1 MEKKHPIKKKIR
13 RIIATF
19 LLFIVLV
26 VFVLMLPVTQTYL
39 GQRFTQNINER
50 FGANIDI
57 SSLQVSPFG
66 YVELHDIL
74 AYDHK
79 QDTLLYVGHAR
90 LNTLRLRAI
99 LNGDTDLGNVFL
111 KDVMFNSTIY
121 ENESNSNVSQFFD
134 RFNAD
139 ESPKAKTELVA
150 ASISLVDAS
159 IRVQNQNKSKGSA
172 QRFSAL
178 NADIQNFRV
187 DGSIISADIKQLNAN
202 TNWRDTALTS
212 LAGKYQFSPT
222 RMVLENAVI
231 QTKESVLDVDIR
243 LAYPKGGLKDFV
255 EKVSLNIGFKSA
267 SIGASDIKKI
277 IPNWKGKSV
286 NVKGNVDG
294 LVKDFTTQE
303 FQINHQNTELVV
315 DGKIKNILDVD
326 NRSVE
331 VDLKLDAAD
340 NSTSIPFSLSPE
352 LAGFLSRLG
361 GLSTDSKVM
370 LKNKLW
376 NIKASLVTALGRMQ
390 SSTTFAF
397 DEKIRDYSI
406 SLSSNDFDIGQLAA
420 VPTIGRTGLGVV
432 VSGNGFDM
440 SDLNAAISGEFTNFN
455 YREYSYDSLAIEGK
469 ITPKLFLGNMNIVDK
484 SIVIDLNG
492 QVDFASDT
500 RNFSFNADIEHANF
514 AALGWMSNAVD
525 GVFSGSVDLAL
536 QGNNIDEM
544 IGDLYIDQG
553 ALKTPNETYTFS
565 SLSAQSRL
573 TNGLRVVN
581 INSEDVATGILIGN
595 FKPSELGVLA
605 KNALGSQFKSYKPI
619 PISPNQHVDFNFNL
633 RGKIASALF
642 GGVVSLDDN
651 TFIKGS
657 IKPDDARFKLE
668 IRAPSIGINK
678 TQLTGL
684 SLKIDTKQPIYHSNI
699 SIDEIATP
707 KANLFDVEWINAQVS
722 KKLYG
727 RIEFASAK
735 ETEALNIINTAFTV
749 NDSAQAILEI
759 QDAELFFNNKR
770 WTIDNNNDNPILV
783 ATSTSDFAFS
793 NLNFMTE
800 TSAITADASQKGS
813 DAFTIDVK
821 FSNVYMNDLLS
832 FQKNRWEGIVNGFL
846 NIRQSP
852 AGFGGNSNLHLSD
865 LALNDVP
872 LGEAAL
878 KLQSNKDNQD
888 YQLAL
893 QIADDGKDVL
903 LATGTIGIEN
913 AVPTW
918 EVDVAFSDYNLSL
931 IAGLTSDVFSPF
943 SGKANG
949 NGHVSSKADNIIPE
963 GSFVV
968 DDLKLGVPYLNTLY
982 HFSDA
987 VPFRFS
993 EDLISINPSDFSSG
1007 SEQIAQLSG
1016 VLTHQSFSNWGL
1028 DMNIN
1033 ATQLEVLNTSF
1044 AEESLYYG
1052 NAFFNGNAHLY
1063 GAFSNMQIDVVGET
1077 ATGTNIFIPIQYDT
1091 KIGDVSFINF
1101 VDKQTEEDPETAQF
1115 NTVKGLQLNFEL
1127 DVTPE
1132 AEVEIVV
1139 DPETKSFLRG
1149 RGAGSLLLEIDTAGS
1164 FAMWGDF
1171 IAFEGIYNFKNLGLI
1186 DKTFRLEPGG
1196 VIFWEGDPYGAQI
1209 NMQAVY
1215 EVPGGANPA
1224 VLLEGDNISQ
1234 KIPTDVSIT
1243 LFGNLLNPETPTFEI
1258 NFPNASGIVKNELN
1272 YRLNDQERRQLQAIS
1287 LLSQG
1292 SFINEV
1298 SLAAISS
1305 QTLTTNLFEKA
1316 SGIFDNI
1323 FTNENDKLNLGID
1336 YLQGDRNA
1344 AVSIKNRDRLGVSL
1358 STNINER
1365 ILIDS
1370 KVGVPVGNEEETM
1383 IIGNV
1388 KLEFLLNKKGDLR
1401 ARVFNKENEFQYF
1414 GDELGYTQGIGVG
1427 YQVRFDSFRELV
1439 NKIFNKKE
1447 NINP

>member
-1 MEKKHPIKKKIR
+1 M
-13 RIIATF
+13 
-19 LLFIVLV
+19 VLI

-50 FGANIDI
+50 FGANMDI

-66 YVELHDIL
+66 YVKLHDIL

-79 QDTLLYVGHAR
+79 QDTLLYVGYAR

-99 LNGDTDLGNVFL
+99 LKGDNDLGNVFL
-111 KDVMFNSTIY
+111 KEVMFNSTIY
-121 ENESNSNVSQFFD
+121 ENENNSNISQFFN
-134 RFNAD
+134 RFNSS
-139 ESPKAKTELVA
+139 ESTKAKTELVA
-150 ASISLVDAS
+150 SSISLVDAS
-159 IRVQNQNKSKGSA
+159 IRIQNQNISKGNA
-172 QRFSAL
+172 QRFTAL
-178 NADIQNFRV
+178 NADIQNFRI
-187 DGSIISADIKQLNAN
+187 DGVVISADIKQLNAK
-202 TNWRDTALTS
+202 TNWYDTALTS
-212 LAGKYQFSPT
+212 LAGKYQLSPT
-222 RMVLENAVI
+222 SMSLENAVI
-231 QTKESVLDVDIR
+231 QTEESVLDVDIR
-243 LAYPKGGLKDFV
+243 LTYPKDGLKDFV
-255 EKVSLNIGFKSA
+255 DKVNLDVGLKPS
-267 SIGASDIKKI
+267 SIGVSDLKKI
-277 IPNWKGKSV
+277 IPSWKGKSV
-286 NVKGNVDG
+286 RLKGDIDG
-294 LVKDFTTQE
+294 FVKDFRTQGV
-303 FQINHQNTELVV
+303 QINHQNIVV
-315 DGKIKNILDVD
+315 GLDGKITNIFDVD
-326 NRSVE
+326 SRSIE
-331 VDLKLDAAD
+331 VDLKLAAA
-340 NSTSIPFSLSPE
+340 NNLSSIPFSLSTE
-352 LAGFLSRLG
+352 VAGFLTRLG
-361 GLSTDSKVM
+361 SLSTDSKVTF
-370 LKNKLW
+370 KDKLW
-376 NIKASLVTALGRMQ
+376 NIKADLTTALGRMQ
-390 SSTTFAF
+390 SSASLVF
-397 DEKIRDYSI
+397 DEKTFDYSI
-406 SLSSNDFDIGQLAA
+406 DLFSNDFDIGQLAD

-440 SDLNAAISGEFTNFN
+440 SNLDATIKGELTNFN
-455 YREYSYDSLAIEGK
+455 YREYSYDTLAIEGT
-469 ITPKLFLGNMNIVDK
+469 INPKFFLGNMNIADK
-484 SIVIDLNG
+484 SIAIDLNG
-492 QVDFASDT
+492 QVDFASEI
-500 RNFSFNADIEHANF
+500 RNFSFNADIEHADF
-514 AALGWMSNAVD
+514 TALDWMSNSVD
-525 GVFSGSVDLAL
+525 GIFSGSVDLAL

-553 ALKTPNETYTFS
+553 TLKTPSETYLFS

-581 INSEDVATGILIGN
+581 LNSEDVATGILIGN
-595 FKPSELGVLA
+595 FKPSELAVLA
-605 KNALGSQFKSYKPI
+605 KNALGSQFDSFKPI

-642 GGVVSLDDN
+642 GGVVSMDNN

-657 IKPDDARFKLE
+657 IKPDEALFKLE

-678 TQLTGL
+678 AQLNGL

-699 SIDEIATP
+699 SIDEIITP
-707 KANLFDVEWINAQVS
+707 KANLFDVKWINAQVLD
-722 KKLYG
+722 KLYG

-735 ETEALNIINTAFTV
+735 EAGELNIVNTAFTI
-749 NDSAQAILEI
+749 NDSDQAIVEI

-770 WTIDNNNDNPILV
+770 WTIDKQNGNPTLT
-783 ATSTSDFAFS
+783 AASTSDFAFS
-793 NLNFMTE
+793 NLNFITE

-813 DAFTIDVK
+813 DAFNVDVK
-821 FSNVYMNDLLS
+821 FSNVFMSDLLP
-832 FQKNRWEGIVNGFL
+832 FQKDSWEGIVNGFL

-852 AGFGGNSNLHLSD
+852 AGFGGNSSLNLSD
-865 LALNDVP
+865 LGLNGVP
-872 LGEAAL
+872 LGEAEL
-878 KLQSNKDNQD
+878 KLQSNKENQD

-893 QIADDGKDVL
+893 QMSYEGQDVF
-903 LATGTIGIEN
+903 LATGTLGIEN
-913 AVPTW
+913 AVPAW

-949 NGHVSSKADNIIPE
+949 NVHLSSKAGKITPS
-963 GSFVV
+963 GVFVV
-968 DDLKLGVPYLNTLY
+968 DDLTLGVPYLNTLY
-982 HFSDA
+982 NFTDP

-993 EDLISINPSDFSSG
+993 EDLIRINSSGFSSG
-1007 SEQIAQLSG
+1007 DEQTAQLKG
-1016 VLTHQSFSNWGL
+1016 MLTHQSFSNWGL

-1033 ATQLEVLNTSF
+1033 AKQLKVLNTDF
-1044 AEESLYYG
+1044 TEESLYYG
-1052 NAFFNGNAHLY
+1052 NAFFNGDAHLY

-1101 VDKQTEEDPETAQF
+1101 VDKQTEEDPETAQLK
-1115 NTVKGLQLNFEL
+1115 TVKGLQLSFEL

-1149 RGAGSLLLEIDTAGS
+1149 RGAGNLLLEIDTAGS

-1171 IAFEGIYNFKNLGLI
+1171 IAFEGVYNFKNLGLI

-1243 LFGNLLNPETPTFEI
+1243 LFGSLLNPETPTFEI
-1258 NFPNASGIVKNELN
+1258 NFPNASGIVRNELN
-1272 YRLNDQERRQLQAIS
+1272 YRLNDEERRQLQAIS

-1365 ILIDS
+1365 ILIDG
-1370 KVGVPVGNEEETM
+1370 KVGVPVGNEEETL

-1427 YQVRFDSFRELV
+1427 YQVRFDSFRELL
-1439 NKIFNKKE
+1439 NKIFSKKD
-1447 NINP
+1447 NIKL

>member
-111 KDVMFNSTIY
+111 KGVMFNRTIY
-121 ENESNSNVSQFFD
+121 ENESNSNVTEFFD

-139 ESPKAKTELVA
+139 ESPKAKTKLVA
-150 ASISLVDAS
+150 ASISLVNAS

-172 QRFSAL
+172 QRFTAL
-178 NADIQNFRV
+178 NANIQNFRV
-187 DGSIISADIKQLNAN
+187 DGGIISADIKQLNAN
-202 TNWRDTALTS
+202 TNWGDTALTS
-212 LAGKYQFSPT
+212 LAGKYKFSPT

-243 LAYPKGGLKDFV
+243 LTYLKGGLKDFV
-255 EKVSLNIGFKSA
+255 EKVSLNIGLKSA
-267 SIGASDIKKI
+267 SIGSSDLKKF
-277 IPNWKGKSV
+277 IPYWNGKSV

-294 LVKDFTTQE
+294 FIKDFTTQE

-326 NRSVE
+326 SRSIE
-331 VDLKLDAAD
+331 VDLKLDMAD

-361 GLSTDSKVM
+361 DISADSNVM
-370 LKNKLW
+370 LKDKLW
-376 NIKASLVTALGRMQ
+376 NINANLVTALGRMQ
-390 SSTTFAF
+390 SNTTFAF

-406 SLSSNDFDIGQLAA
+406 SLSSNDFDIGQLATI
-420 VPTIGRTGLGVV
+420 PTIGRTGLGVV

-455 YREYSYDSLAIEGK
+455 YREYSYDSLAIEGT
-469 ITPKLFLGNMNIVDK
+469 INPKLFLGNMNIVDK

-619 PISPNQHVDFNFNL
+619 QISPNQHVDFNFNL

-642 GGVVSLDDN
+642 GGVVSVDDN

-678 TQLTGL
+678 TQLNGL

-722 KKLYG
+722 EKLYG

-852 AGFGGNSNLHLSD
+852 AGFLGNSNLHLSD

-878 KLQSNKDNQD
+878 KLQSNKGNQD
-888 YQLAL
+888 YQLGL
-893 QIADDGKDVL
+893 QISDDGKDVL
-903 LATGTIGIEN
+903 LAKGTIGIEN

-931 IAGLTSDVFSPF
+931 IAGLASDVFSPF

-949 NGHVSSKADNIIPE
+949 NVHLSSKAGNIIPE
-963 GSFVV
+963 GYFVV

-1007 SEQIAQLSG
+1007 SEQTAQLSG

-1052 NAFFNGNAHLY
+1052 NAFFNGDAHLY

-1365 ILIDS
+1365 ILIDG

-1388 KLEFLLNKKGDLR
+1388 KLEFLLNKKGDVR

>member
-1 MEKKHPIKKKIR
+1 LEKKPPIKKKIR
-13 RIIATF
+13 SIIAAV
-19 LLFIVLV
+19 LLFMLLI
-26 VFVLMLPVTQTYL
+26 VFVLMLPVTQTYF
-39 GQRFTQNINER
+39 GQRFAKSIHDR
-50 FGANIDI
+50 FGTNIEI
-57 SSLQVSPFG
+57 SSIQVSPFG
-66 YVELHDIL
+66 YVKLHDIL

-79 QDTLLYVGHAR
+79 QDTLLYAGYLR
-90 LNTLRLRAI
+90 LNTLRLGAI
-99 LNGDTDLGNVFL
+99 LQGKNEIGNVFL
-111 KDVMFNSTIY
+111 KDVVFNSTIY
-121 ENESNSNVSQFFD
+121 ENESKSNVNQFFN
-134 RFNAD
+134 RFIK
-139 ESPKAKTELVA
+139 EKHTKSKTEIVA

-159 IRVQNQNKSKGSA
+159 VVIQNQNKSKDSA
-172 QRFSAL
+172 QRFTAL
-178 NADIQNFRV
+178 NADIQNFRIV
-187 DGSIISADIKQLNAN
+187 GDVISADIQQLNTQ
-202 TNWRDTALTS
+202 TNWHDTALTS
-212 LAGKYQFSPT
+212 LAGTYQFSPT
-222 RMVLENAVI
+222 QMKLENAVI

-243 LAYPKGGLKDFV
+243 LTYPKGGLKDFV
-255 EKVSLNIGFKSA
+255 DKVSLNIDLQPSSMGS
-267 SIGASDIKKI
+267 SDLIKI
-277 IPNWKGKSV
+277 MPNWKGQFVEIKGTIDGPVYDFATKGVQIRHQSTTV
-286 NVKGNVDG
+286 N
-294 LVKDFTTQE
+294 F
-303 FQINHQNTELVV
+303 
-315 DGKIKNILDVD
+315 DGKIKNILDED
-326 NRSVE
+326 TRSLE
-331 VDLKLDAAD
+331 VDLKIDAAE
-340 NSTSIPFSLSPE
+340 NTASIPFALSAE
-352 LAGFLSRLG
+352 VSEFLMRLDDF
-361 GLSTDSKVM
+361 STDAKVI
-370 LKNKLW
+370 LHDKLW
-376 NIKASLVTALGRMQ
+376 NVKADLKTALGRMQ
-390 SSTTFAF
+390 SNASFALDSKVSDF
-397 DEKIRDYSI
+397 SI
-406 SLSSNDFDIGQLAA
+406 NLASDDFDIGKLTA

-440 SDLNAAISGEFTNFN
+440 SNLKAAIEGKLTNFN
-455 YREYSYDSLAIEGK
+455 YREYSYDTLAIEGT
-469 ITPKLFLGNMNIVDK
+469 INPKFFLGNMHIQDE

-492 QVDFASDT
+492 QVDYASDM
-500 RNFSFNADIEHANF
+500 RNFSFNTEIQQLDF
-514 AALGWMSNAVD
+514 KALGWLPNGID
-525 GVFSGSVDLAL
+525 GIFSGSVDLAL

-544 IGDLYIDQG
+544 IGDLYIDEG
-553 ALKTPNETYTFS
+553 TLITPGQIYSFS

-573 TNGLRVVN
+573 TNGLRVLN
-581 INSEDVATGILIGN
+581 INSDDVATGLVIGN
-595 FKPSELGVLA
+595 FKPSEMGVIA
-605 KNALGSQFKSYKPI
+605 KNALGSQFKRYKPL
-619 PISPNQHVDFNFNL
+619 PMSPNQHVDFNFNL

-657 IKPDDARFKLE
+657 IKPSDSLFKLE
-668 IRAPSIGINK
+668 VRAPSIAVNN
-678 TQLTGL
+678 TQLNGL

-699 SIDEIATP
+699 RIDEIATP
-707 KANLFDVEWINAQVS
+707 KAKLYDVEWINAQVS
-722 KKLYG
+722 DKLYG
-727 RIEFASAK
+727 RIEFGAAK
-735 ETEALNIINTAFTV
+735 EAKDINIINTAFTI

-759 QDAELFFNNKR
+759 QDVALFFNNNR
-770 WTIDNNNDNPILV
+770 WTIDKQYGSPTLT

-800 TSAITADASQKGS
+800 NSAITANASQNGNDS
-813 DAFTIDVK
+813 FAVDVK
-821 FSNVYMNDLLS
+821 FSNVYLRDLLS
-832 FQKNRWEGIVNGFL
+832 FQKDRWEGTLNGFL
-846 NIRQSP
+846 NIRQSSS
-852 AGFGGNSNLHLSD
+852 GFGGNSSLRMTD
-865 LALNDVP
+865 LALNGVS
-872 LGEAAL
+872 LGQADL
-878 KLQSNKDNQD
+878 RLQSNKENQD

-893 QIADDGKDVL
+893 QISDDGKEAL
-903 LATGTIGIEN
+903 LATGTIGIQN
-913 AVPTW
+913 AIPTW
-918 EVDVAFSDYNLSL
+918 DIDVAFSDYNMSL
-931 IAGLTSDVFSPF
+931 IAGLTNDVFSPF
-943 SGKANG
+943 RGKANG
-949 NGHVSSKADNIIPE
+949 NLQLSSTAGKIIPKGE
-963 GSFVV
+963 FVV
-968 DDLKLGVPYLNTLY
+968 DELTLGVPYLNTLY
-982 HFSDA
+982 NFTAA

-993 EDLISINPSDFSSG
+993 EDLIRINTSPFSSG
-1007 SEQIAQLSG
+1007 DDQTAQLTG

-1033 ATQLEVLNTSF
+1033 ATQLEVLNTPF
-1044 AEESLYYG
+1044 TEESLYYG
-1052 NAFFNGNAHLY
+1052 NAYFKGDAHLY

-1077 ATGTNIFIPIQYDT
+1077 ATGTSIFIPIQYDT

-1101 VDKQTEEDPETAQF
+1101 IDKQVEEGLETVQL

-1149 RGAGSLLLEIDTAGS
+1149 RGAGSILMEIDTAGS

-1209 NMQAVY
+1209 NMQAIY

-1258 NFPNASGIVKNELN
+1258 NFPNASGVVRNELN
-1272 YRLNDQERRQLQAIS
+1272 YRLNDEERRQLQAIS

-1365 ILIDS
+1365 ILIDG

-1414 GDELGYTQGIGVG
+1414 GDDLGYTQGIGVG
-1427 YQVRFDSFRELV
+1427 YQVRFDSFQELV
-1439 NKIFNKKE
+1439 SKIFNKKD
-1447 NINP
+1447 NIKP

>member
-1 MEKKHPIKKKIR
+1 MKKKHPIKKKIR
-13 RIIATF
+13 RIIAAF
-19 LLFIVLV
+19 LLFIMLV

-50 FGANIDI
+50 FGANIEI

-111 KDVMFNSTIY
+111 KGVMFNRTIY
-121 ENESNSNVSQFFD
+121 ENESNSNVTEFFD

-139 ESPKAKTELVA
+139 ESPKAKTKLVA
-150 ASISLVDAS
+150 ASISLVNAS

-172 QRFSAL
+172 QRFTAL
-178 NADIQNFRV
+178 NANIQNFRV
-187 DGSIISADIKQLNAN
+187 DGGIISADIKQLNAN
-202 TNWRDTALTS
+202 TNWGDTALTS
-212 LAGKYQFSPT
+212 LAGKYKFSPT

-243 LAYPKGGLKDFV
+243 LTYLKGGLKDFV
-255 EKVSLNIGFKSA
+255 EKVSLNIGLKSA
-267 SIGASDIKKI
+267 SIGSSDLKKF
-277 IPNWKGKSV
+277 IPYWNGKSV

-294 LVKDFTTQE
+294 FIKDFTTQE

-326 NRSVE
+326 SRSIE
-331 VDLKLDAAD
+331 VDLKLDMAD

-361 GLSTDSKVM
+361 DISADSNVM
-370 LKNKLW
+370 LKDKLW
-376 NIKASLVTALGRMQ
+376 NINANLVTALGRMQ
-390 SSTTFAF
+390 SNTTFAF

-406 SLSSNDFDIGQLAA
+406 SLSSNDFDIGQLATI
-420 VPTIGRTGLGVV
+420 PTIGRTGLGVV

-440 SDLNAAISGEFTNFN
+440 SDLNAAISGELTNFN
-455 YREYSYDSLAIEGK
+455 YREYSYDSLAIEGT
-469 ITPKLFLGNMNIVDK
+469 INPKLFLGNMNIVDK

-500 RNFSFNADIEHANF
+500 RNFSFNADIVHANF
-514 AALGWMSNAVD
+514 AALGWMSNPVH
-525 GVFSGSVDLAL
+525 GIFSGSVDLAL

-553 ALKTPNETYTFS
+553 ALKTLNETYTFS

-619 PISPNQHVDFNFNL
+619 QISPNQHVDFNFNL

-642 GGVVSLDDN
+642 GGVVSVDDN

-678 TQLTGL
+678 TQLNGL

-699 SIDEIATP
+699 SIDEITTP
-707 KANLFDVEWINAQVS
+707 KANLFDIEWINAQVS
-722 KKLYG
+722 DKLYG

-735 ETEALNIINTAFTV
+735 ETEAVNIINTAFTV

-759 QDAELFFNNKR
+759 QDAKLFFNNKR
-770 WTIDNNNDNPILV
+770 WTIDTKNDNPILV

-793 NLNFMTE
+793 NLNFITE

-813 DAFTIDVK
+813 GAFIIDVK

-852 AGFGGNSNLHLSD
+852 AGFLGNSNLHLSD

-878 KLQSNKDNQD
+878 KLQSNKGNQD
-888 YQLAL
+888 YQLGL
-893 QIADDGKDVL
+893 QISDDGKDVL
-903 LATGTIGIEN
+903 LAKGTIGIEN

-931 IAGLTSDVFSPF
+931 IAGLASDVFSPF

-949 NGHVSSKADNIIPE
+949 NVHLSSKAGNIIPE
-963 GSFVV
+963 GYFVV

-1007 SEQIAQLSG
+1007 SKQTAQLSG

-1033 ATQLEVLNTSF
+1033 AKQLEVLNTAF

-1052 NAFFNGNAHLY
+1052 NAFFNGDAHLY
-1063 GAFSNMQIDVVGET
+1063 GAFSNMQIDVIGET

-1101 VDKQTEEDPETAQF
+1101 VDKQTEEDPETAKF
-1115 NTVKGLQLNFEL
+1115 NSVKGLQLNFEL
-1127 DVTPE
+1127 DVTP
-1132 AEVEIVV
+1132 AAQVEIVV

-1258 NFPNASGIVKNELN
+1258 NFPNASGIVRNELN
-1272 YRLNDQERRQLQAIS
+1272 YRLNDVERRQLQAIS

-1365 ILIDS
+1365 ILIDG

-1388 KLEFLLNKKGDLR
+1388 KLEFLLNKKGDVR

-1427 YQVRFDSFRELV
+1427 YQVRFDSFRELA

-1447 NINP
+1447 NIKP

>member
-1 MEKKHPIKKKIR
+1 MKKKHPIKKKIR
-13 RIIATF
+13 RIIAAF
-19 LLFIVLV
+19 LLFIMLV

-50 FGANIDI
+50 FGANIEI

-111 KDVMFNSTIY
+111 KGVMFNRTIY
-121 ENESNSNVSQFFD
+121 ENESNSNVTEFFD

-139 ESPKAKTELVA
+139 ESPKAKTKLVA
-150 ASISLVDAS
+150 ASISLVNAS

-172 QRFSAL
+172 QRFTAL
-178 NADIQNFRV
+178 NANIQNFRV
-187 DGSIISADIKQLNAN
+187 DGGIISADIKQLNAN
-202 TNWRDTALTS
+202 TNWGDTALTS
-212 LAGKYQFSPT
+212 LAGKYKFSPT

-231 QTKESVLDVDIR
+231 QTKESVLDLDIR
-243 LAYPKGGLKDFV
+243 LTYLKGGLKDFV
-255 EKVSLNIGFKSA
+255 EKVSLNIGLKSA
-267 SIGASDIKKI
+267 SIGSSDLKKF
-277 IPNWKGKSV
+277 IPYWNGKSV

-294 LVKDFTTQE
+294 FIKDFTTQE

-326 NRSVE
+326 SRSIE
-331 VDLKLDAAD
+331 VDLKLDMAD

-361 GLSTDSKVM
+361 DISADSNVM
-370 LKNKLW
+370 LKDKLW
-376 NIKASLVTALGRMQ
+376 NINANLVTALGRMQ
-390 SSTTFAF
+390 SNTTFAF

-406 SLSSNDFDIGQLAA
+406 SLSSNDFDIGQLATI
-420 VPTIGRTGLGVV
+420 PTIGRTGLGVV

-440 SDLNAAISGEFTNFN
+440 SDLNAAISGELTNFN
-455 YREYSYDSLAIEGK
+455 YREYSYDSLAIEGT
-469 ITPKLFLGNMNIVDK
+469 INPKLFLGNMNIVDK

-500 RNFSFNADIEHANF
+500 RNFSFNADIVHANF
-514 AALGWMSNAVD
+514 AALGWMSNPVD
-525 GVFSGSVDLAL
+525 GIFSGSVDLAL

-553 ALKTPNETYTFS
+553 ALKTLNETYTFS

-619 PISPNQHVDFNFNL
+619 QISPNQHVDFNFNL

-642 GGVVSLDDN
+642 GGVVSVDDN
-651 TFIKGS
+651 TFINGS

-678 TQLTGL
+678 TQLNGL

-699 SIDEIATP
+699 SIDEITTP
-707 KANLFDVEWINAQVS
+707 KANLFDIEWINAQVS
-722 KKLYG
+722 DKLYG

-735 ETEALNIINTAFTV
+735 ETEAVNIINTAFTV

-759 QDAELFFNNKR
+759 QDAKLFFNNKR
-770 WTIDNNNDNPILV
+770 WTIDTKNDNPILV

-793 NLNFMTE
+793 NLNFITE

-813 DAFTIDVK
+813 GAFIIDVK

-852 AGFGGNSNLHLSD
+852 AGFLGNSNLHLSD

-878 KLQSNKDNQD
+878 KLQSNKGNQD
-888 YQLAL
+888 YQLGL
-893 QIADDGKDVL
+893 QISDDGKDVL
-903 LATGTIGIEN
+903 LAKGTIGIEN

-931 IAGLTSDVFSPF
+931 IAGLASDVFSPF

-949 NGHVSSKADNIIPE
+949 NVHLSSKAGNIIPE
-963 GSFVV
+963 GYFVV

-993 EDLISINPSDFSSG
+993 EDLISINPSNFSSG
-1007 SEQIAQLSG
+1007 SKQTAQLSG

-1033 ATQLEVLNTSF
+1033 AKQLEVLNTAF

-1052 NAFFNGNAHLY
+1052 NAFFNGDAHLY
-1063 GAFSNMQIDVVGET
+1063 GAFSNMQIDVIGET

-1101 VDKQTEEDPETAQF
+1101 VDKQTEEDPETAKF
-1115 NTVKGLQLNFEL
+1115 NSVKGLQLNFEL
-1127 DVTPE
+1127 DVTP
-1132 AEVEIVV
+1132 AAQVEIVV

-1234 KIPTDVSIT
+1234 KILTDVSIT

-1258 NFPNASGIVKNELN
+1258 NFPNASGIVRNELN
-1272 YRLNDQERRQLQAIS
+1272 YRLNDVERRQLQAIS

-1365 ILIDS
+1365 ILIDG

-1388 KLEFLLNKKGDLR
+1388 KLEFLLNKKGDVR

-1427 YQVRFDSFRELV
+1427 YQVRFDSFRELA

-1447 NINP
+1447 NIKP

>member
-1 MEKKHPIKKKIR
+1 M
-13 RIIATF
+13 
-19 LLFIVLV
+19 LV

-50 FGANIDI
+50 FGANIEI

-111 KDVMFNSTIY
+111 KGVMFNRTIY
-121 ENESNSNVSQFFD
+121 ENESNSNVTEFFD

-139 ESPKAKTELVA
+139 ESPKAKTKLVA
-150 ASISLVDAS
+150 ASISLVNAS

-172 QRFSAL
+172 QRFTAL
-178 NADIQNFRV
+178 NANIQNFRV
-187 DGSIISADIKQLNAN
+187 DGGIISADIKQLNAN
-202 TNWRDTALTS
+202 TNWGDTALTS
-212 LAGKYQFSPT
+212 LAGKYKFSPT

-243 LAYPKGGLKDFV
+243 LTYLKGGLKDFV
-255 EKVSLNIGFKSA
+255 EKVSLNIGLKSA
-267 SIGASDIKKI
+267 SIGSSDLKKF
-277 IPNWKGKSV
+277 IPYWNGKSV

-294 LVKDFTTQE
+294 FIKDFTTQE

-326 NRSVE
+326 SRSIE
-331 VDLKLDAAD
+331 VDLKLDMAD

-361 GLSTDSKVM
+361 DISADSNVM
-370 LKNKLW
+370 LKDKLW
-376 NIKASLVTALGRMQ
+376 NINANLVTALGRMQ
-390 SSTTFAF
+390 SNTTFAF

-406 SLSSNDFDIGQLAA
+406 SLSSNDFDIGQLATI
-420 VPTIGRTGLGVV
+420 PTIGRTGLGVV

-440 SDLNAAISGEFTNFN
+440 SDLNAAISGELTNFN
-455 YREYSYDSLAIEGK
+455 YREYSYDSLAIEGT
-469 ITPKLFLGNMNIVDK
+469 INPKLFLGNMNIVDK

-500 RNFSFNADIEHANF
+500 RNFSFNADIVHANF
-514 AALGWMSNAVD
+514 AALGWMSNPVH
-525 GVFSGSVDLAL
+525 GIFSGSVDLAL

-553 ALKTPNETYTFS
+553 ALKTLNETYTFS

-619 PISPNQHVDFNFNL
+619 QISPNQHVDFNFNL

-642 GGVVSLDDN
+642 GGVVSVDDN

-678 TQLTGL
+678 TQLNGL

-722 KKLYG
+722 EKLYG

-759 QDAELFFNNKR
+759 QDAKLFFNNKR
-770 WTIDNNNDNPILV
+770 WTIDTKNDNPILV

-793 NLNFMTE
+793 NLNFITE

-813 DAFTIDVK
+813 GAFIIDVK

-852 AGFGGNSNLHLSD
+852 AGFLGNSNLHLSD

-878 KLQSNKDNQD
+878 KLQSNKGNQD
-888 YQLAL
+888 YQLGL
-893 QIADDGKDVL
+893 QISDDGKDVL
-903 LATGTIGIEN
+903 LAKGTIGIEN

-931 IAGLTSDVFSPF
+931 IAGLASDVFSPF

-949 NGHVSSKADNIIPE
+949 NVHLSSKAGNIIPE
-963 GSFVV
+963 GYFVV

-1007 SEQIAQLSG
+1007 SEQTAQLSG

-1052 NAFFNGNAHLY
+1052 NAFFNGDAHLY

-1101 VDKQTEEDPETAQF
+1101 VDKQTEEDPETAKF
-1115 NTVKGLQLNFEL
+1115 NSVKGLQLNFEL
-1127 DVTPE
+1127 DVTP
-1132 AEVEIVV
+1132 AAQVEIVV

-1365 ILIDS
+1365 ILIDG

>member
-1 MEKKHPIKKKIR
+1 M
-13 RIIATF
+13 
-19 LLFIVLV
+19 VLV
-26 VFVLMLPVTQTYL
+26 VLVLMLPATQTYL

-57 SSLQVSPFG
+57 SSLQVSTFG

-99 LNGDTDLGNVFL
+99 LNGDNDLGNVFL

-159 IRVQNQNKSKGSA
+159 IRVQNQNKIKRSP
-172 QRFSAL
+172 QRFMAL

-187 DGSIISADIKQLNAN
+187 YGGVISADIKQLNAN
-202 TNWRDTALTS
+202 TNWRNTALTS
-212 LAGKYQFSPT
+212 LAGKYKFSPT
-222 RMVLENAVI
+222 HMVLENAVI
-231 QTKESVLDVDIR
+231 QTKESVFDVDIR

-255 EKVSLNIGFKSA
+255 EKVSLNIGLKSA
-267 SIGASDIKKI
+267 SIGASELKKI
-277 IPNWKGKSV
+277 IPNWNGKSV
-286 NVKGNVDG
+286 KTKGNING
-294 LVKDFTTQE
+294 LVNDFTTQDVK
-303 FQINHQNTELVV
+303 INHQNAELVV
-315 DGKIKNILDVD
+315 AGKIKNILDVD
-326 NRSVE
+326 SRSVE
-331 VDLKLDAAD
+331 LNLKIDAND
-340 NSTSIPFSLSPE
+340 NPTSIPFRLSPE
-352 LAGFLSRLG
+352 LARFVSRLG
-361 GLSTDSKVM
+361 SLSTDSKVI
-370 LKNKLW
+370 LKDKLW
-376 NIKASLVTALGRMQ
+376 NIKANLVTALGRMK

-406 SLSSNDFDIGQLAA
+406 SLSSNDFDIGQLTA

-440 SDLNAAISGEFTNFN
+440 SDLNAAISGELTNFN
-455 YREYSYDSLAIEGK
+455 YREYSYDSLAIEGT
-469 ITPKLFLGNMNIVDK
+469 INPELFLGNMNIVDK
-484 SIVIDLNG
+484 SIIIDLNG
-492 QVDFASDT
+492 QLDFASDT
-500 RNFSFNADIEHANF
+500 QNFSFNADIDHANF
-514 AALGWMSNAVD
+514 SALGWMPNAVD

-536 QGNNIDEM
+536 QGNTIDEM

-553 ALKTPNETYTFS
+553 ALKTQNETYTFS
-565 SLSAQSRL
+565 SLLAQSRL

-595 FKPSELGVLA
+595 FKPSQLGVLA

-633 RGKIASALF
+633 RGKIASALY

-657 IKPDDARFKLE
+657 IKPDDALFKLE
-668 IRAPSIGINK
+668 IRAPSVGINK
-678 TQLTGL
+678 TQLNGL
-684 SLKIDTKQPIYHSNI
+684 SLKIDTKQLIYHSNI
-699 SIDEIATP
+699 SIEEIATP
-707 KANLFDVEWINAQVS
+707 KVNLYGVEWINAQVLD
-722 KKLYG
+722 KLYG
-727 RIEFASAK
+727 RIEFASEM
-735 ETEALNIINTAFTV
+735 ETEALNIINTAFTI

-759 QDAELFFNNKR
+759 QDAEMFFNNKR
-770 WTIDNNNDNPILV
+770 WTIDKKNDNPVLV
-783 ATSTSDFAFS
+783 AASTSDFAFS

-800 TSAITADASQKGS
+800 TSTINVDASQKGS
-813 DAFTIDVK
+813 DAFTIDVN

-832 FQKNRWEGIVNGFL
+832 FQKNRWKGIVNGFL

-865 LALNDVP
+865 LALNGLP

-888 YQLAL
+888 YQLEL
-893 QIADDGKDVL
+893 QISDVGKEVF
-903 LATGTIGIEN
+903 LATGTLGIEN
-913 AVPTW
+913 SVPTW
-918 EVDVAFSDYNLSL
+918 EVDVALSDYNLSL

-949 NGHVSSKADNIIPE
+949 NVHLSSKAGNIIPE

-968 DDLKLGVPYLNTLY
+968 DELKLGVPYLNTLY
-982 HFSDA
+982 NFSDA
-987 VPFRFS
+987 IPFRFS
-993 EDLISINPSDFSSG
+993 EDLIRINLSDFSTG
-1007 SEQIAQLSG
+1007 SEQTAQLSG

-1033 ATQLEVLNTSF
+1033 ATNLEVLNTAF
-1044 AEESLYYG
+1044 TEESLYYG
-1052 NAFFNGNAHLY
+1052 NAFFNGDAHLH

-1101 VDKQTEEDPETAQF
+1101 VDKQTEEDTEPAQF
-1115 NTVKGLQLNFEL
+1115 NKVKGLQLNFEL

-1149 RGAGSLLLEIDTAGS
+1149 RGAGGLLLEIDTAGS

-1186 DKTFRLEPGG
+1186 DKTFRLQPGG

-1258 NFPNASGIVKNELN
+1258 NFPNASGIVRNELN
-1272 YRLNDQERRQLQAIS
+1272 YRLNDEERRQLQAIS

-1316 SGIFDNI
+1316 SGIFENI

-1365 ILIDS
+1365 ILIDG

-1383 IIGNV
+1383 VIGNV
-1388 KLEFLLNKKGDLR
+1388 KLEFLLNKMGDLR

-1447 NINP
+1447 NIKP

>member
-1 MEKKHPIKKKIR
+1 MEKKPPIKKKIR
-13 RIIATF
+13 RIIVAI
-19 LLFIVLV
+19 LLFMLLV

-39 GQRFTQNINER
+39 GQRFTKNINER

-57 SSLQVSPFG
+57 SSIQVSPFG
-66 YVELHDIL
+66 YVKLHDIL

-79 QDTLLYVGHAR
+79 QDTLLYVGYAR

-99 LNGDTDLGNVFL
+99 LQGDNDLGNVFL
-111 KDVMFNSTIY
+111 KDVRFNSTLY
-121 ENESNSNVSQFFD
+121 KNESESNVNQFFD
-134 RFNAD
+134 RFSSD
-139 ESPKAKTELVA
+139 ESTKAKTEIVA
-150 ASISLVDAS
+150 SSISLVDAS
-159 IRVQNQNKSKGSA
+159 IRIQNQNNSSGNA
-172 QRFSAL
+172 QRFTAL
-178 NADIQNFRV
+178 NADIQNFRL
-187 DGSIISADIKQLNAN
+187 DGNVISADIKQLNAK
-202 TNWRDTALTS
+202 TNWNDTALTS

-222 RMVLENAVI
+222 SMVLENAVI
-231 QTKESVLDVDIR
+231 QTKESVLNVDIR
-243 LAYPKGGLKDFV
+243 LAYPKGGLKDFIDKVNLSV
-255 EKVSLNIGFKSA
+255 ELKPS
-267 SIGASDIKKI
+267 SIGVSDLKKI
-277 IPNWKGKSV
+277 IPNWKGKSIKL
-286 NVKGNVDG
+286 KGGIDG
-294 LVKDFTTQE
+294 FVKDFTTQGV
-303 FQINHQNTELVV
+303 QINHQNTIAGL
-315 DGKIKNILDVD
+315 DGKIKNIFDVD
-326 NRSVE
+326 SRSIE
-331 VDLKLDAAD
+331 VDLKLVTVD
-340 NSTSIPFSLSPE
+340 NLDSIPFTLSAE
-352 LAGFLSRLG
+352 VAGFLMRLG
-361 GLSTDSKVM
+361 DLSTDAKVT
-370 LKNKLW
+370 LEDKLW
-376 NIKASLVTALGRMQ
+376 NIKADLITALGRMQ
-390 SSTTFAF
+390 SSASFTF

-406 SLSSNDFDIGQLAA
+406 HLSSNDFDIGQLAA

-440 SDLNAAISGEFTNFN
+440 SNLNAAISGELTNFN
-455 YREYSYDSLAIEGK
+455 YREYSYDTLVLEGT
-469 ITPKLFLGNMNIVDK
+469 INPKFFLGNMNIADEF
-484 SIVIDLNG
+484 IAIDLNG
-492 QVDFASDT
+492 QVDFASET
-500 RNFSFNADIEHANF
+500 RSFSFNADIQHADF
-514 AALGWMSNAVD
+514 SALGWLSDGID

-544 IGDLYIDQG
+544 IGDLYIDRG
-553 ALKTPNETYTFS
+553 ALKTPSETYLFS
-565 SLSAQSRL
+565 SLSAQSRI

-595 FKPSELGVLA
+595 FKPSALGVLA
-605 KNALGSQFKSYKPI
+605 KNALGSQFESYKPI

-642 GGVVSLDDN
+642 GGVVSLDNN

-657 IKPDDARFKLE
+657 IKPDDALFKLE
-668 IRAPSIGINK
+668 IRAPSIAINK
-678 TQLTGL
+678 TQLNGL

-707 KANLFDVEWINAQVS
+707 KANLFDVKWINAQVLD
-722 KKLYG
+722 KLYG
-727 RIEFASAK
+727 RIEFTSAK
-735 ETEALNIINTAFTV
+735 GAEDLNIINTAFTI
-749 NDSAQAILEI
+749 NDSAQAIVEI

-770 WTIDNNNDNPILV
+770 WTIDEQNGNPTLV
-783 ATSTSDFAFS
+783 AASTSDFAFS
-793 NLNFMTE
+793 NLNFITE
-800 TSAITADASQKGS
+800 TSSIIADASQKGS
-813 DAFTIDVK
+813 DAFAVDVK
-821 FSNVYMNDLLS
+821 FSNVYMSDLLS
-832 FQKNRWEGIVNGFL
+832 FQKDRWEGIVNGFL

-852 AGFGGNSNLHLSD
+852 SGFGGNSNLHLSD
-865 LALNDVP
+865 LALNGVA
-872 LGEAAL
+872 LGEAEL
-878 KLQSNKDNQD
+878 KLQSNKENQD

-893 QIADDGKDVL
+893 QISDDGKDVF
-903 LATGTIGIEN
+903 LATGTLGIEN

-918 EVDVAFSDYNLSL
+918 EVDVAFSDYNMSL

-949 NGHVSSKADNIIPE
+949 DVHVSSKAGKIIPK
-963 GSFVV
+963 GAFVV
-968 DDLKLGVPYLNTLY
+968 DDLTLGVPYLNTLY
-982 HFSDA
+982 NFTDV

-993 EDLISINPSDFSSG
+993 EDLIRINSSG
-1007 SEQIAQLSG
+1007 FISGNEQTAQLTG
-1016 VLTHQSFSNWGL
+1016 TLTHQSFSNWGL

-1033 ATQLEVLNTSF
+1033 ATQLEVLNTAF
-1044 AEESLYYG
+1044 TEESLYYG
-1052 NAFFNGNAHLY
+1052 NAFFNGDAHLH

-1101 VDKQTEEDPETAQF
+1101 IDKQTEEDPETAQLK
-1115 NTVKGLQLNFEL
+1115 TVKGLQLNFEL

-1209 NMQAVY
+1209 NMQAIY

-1258 NFPNASGIVKNELN
+1258 NFPNASGIVRNELN
-1272 YRLNDQERRQLQAIS
+1272 YRLNDEERRQLQAIS

-1365 ILIDS
+1365 ILIDG

-1439 NKIFNKKE
+1439 NKIFNKKD
-1447 NINP
+1447 NIKP